1 METVI
6 KKYKN
11 YEDYLDSLIIE
22 EDQRYLQ
29 DIEIA
34 RQIVKL
40 GYRFRVNK
48 LYFVLPSTLTICCYL
63 LSTSYSIEKRY
74 TPTSPD
80 ITDFTRIMEN
90 EGFK

>member
-40 GYRFRVNK
+40 GYRFHVSK
-48 LYFVLPSTLTICCYL
+48 LYFILY
-63 LSTSYSIEKRY
+63 KN
-74 TPTSPD
+74 D
-80 ITDFTRIMEN
+80 
-90 EGFK
+90 

>member
-6 KKYKN
+6 KKYKT
-11 YEDYLDSLIIE
+11 YEEYLDSLIIE

-40 GYRFRVNK
+40 GYRFE
-48 LYFVLPSTLTICCYL
+48 
-63 LSTSYSIEKRY
+63 EKRLFLKY
-74 TPTSPD
+74 
-80 ITDFTRIMEN
+80 IFYLQ
-90 EGFK
+90 GLLVKL

>member
-48 LYFVLPSTLTICCYL
+48 LYFLTGNLYPSLTI
-63 LSTSYSIEKRY
+63 
-74 TPTSPD
+74 
-80 ITDFTRIMEN
+80 
-90 EGFK
+90 

>member
-40 GYRFRVNK
+40 GYRFRVEEI
-48 LYFVLPSTLTICCYL
+48 YIFFIQIFY
-63 LSTSYSIEKRY
+63 I
-74 TPTSPD
+74 
-80 ITDFTRIMEN
+80 
-90 EGFK
+90 

>member
-40 GYRFRVNK
+40 GYRFRVKK
-48 LYFVLPSTLTICCYL
+48 LYFI
-63 LSTSYSIEKRY
+63 LSELI
-74 TPTSPD
+74 
-80 ITDFTRIMEN
+80 
-90 EGFK
+90 FKVFG

>member
-40 GYRFRVNK
+40 GYRFE
-48 LYFVLPSTLTICCYL
+48 
-63 LSTSYSIEKRY
+63 EKRLFY
-74 TPTSPD
+74 FLNRYF
-80 ITDFTRIMEN
+80 I
-90 EGFK
+90 FKVFW

>member
-6 KKYKN
+6 KKYKT
-11 YEDYLDSLIIE
+11 YEEYLDSLIIE

-40 GYRFRVNK
+40 GYR
-48 LYFVLPSTLTICCYL
+48 YL
-63 LSTSYSIEKRY
+63 FDEKRL
-74 TPTSPD
+74 
-80 ITDFTRIMEN
+80 FL
-90 EGFK
+90 FKYFILKVFW

>member
-1 METVI
+1 MESVI

-40 GYRFRVNK
+40 GYRFILRKIINIYLYIFCLGGLRVK
-48 LYFVLPSTLTICCYL
+48 H
-63 LSTSYSIEKRY
+63 
-74 TPTSPD
+74 
-80 ITDFTRIMEN
+80 
-90 EGFK
+90 

>member
-40 GYRFRVNK
+40 GYRFRVKDKIFFFIKIIN
-48 LYFVLPSTLTICCYL
+48 L
-63 LSTSYSIEKRY
+63 
-74 TPTSPD
+74 
-80 ITDFTRIMEN
+80 
-90 EGFK
+90 